1 MTYALLVGGTT
12 EAVDVRLLEWH
23 TTPGDTLSPG
33 DLIVELETHKV
44 IVEVRAGQRGILR
57 RILCNEGEWR
67 RLGDPLAILSD
78 DAEGAIPA
86 SAEGLAE
93 WDARFELA

>member
-1 MTYALLVGGTT
+1 VTYVLVVGGTK

-23 TTPGDTLSPG
+23 AKIGDELSLG

-44 IVEVRAGQRGILR
+44 IVEVRAGQRGFLR
-57 RILCNEGEWR
+57 SIVCREGEWR
-67 RLGDPLAILSD
+67 TLGEPLAILSD
-78 DAEGAIPA
+78 DAGSAIPA
-86 SAEGLAE
+86 SAAGLPE

>member
-1 MTYALLVGGTT
+1 MTYALLVGGTK

-23 TTPGDTLSPG
+23 ARPGDTLSSG

-57 RILCNEGEWR
+57 RILCDEGEWR
-67 RLGDPLAILSD
+67 KLGDPLAILSD
-78 DAEGAIPA
+78 DADSTIPA
-86 SAEGLAE
+86 SADGLAE

>member
-1 MTYALLVGGTT
+1 MTYALLVGGTK

-23 TTPGDTLSPG
+23 AGPGDALSPG

-44 IVEVRAGQRGILR
+44 IVEVRAGQAGVLR
-57 RILCNEGEWR
+57 SILCKEGEWR
-67 RLGDPLAILSD
+67 KLGDPLAILSD
-78 DAEGAIPA
+78 EAGSAIPA